1 MRATFQLVAANGII
15 GGGNFW
21 LYVWVTEPERLKGAK
36 DKDVKFFECLTVY
49 LPVWSLWLCKHNCR
63 YHM

>member
-36 DKDVKFFECLTVY
+36 DKDKLARRAQRWPEGALARNQSPEGLLNF
-49 LPVWSLWLCKHNCR
+49 
-63 YHM
+63 